1 MSGVTGFRQP
11 RRVFRPGGYVDNSG
25 KWELRR
31 RLVAARRGVP
41 AAVRD
46 SEAAALAGALLPGLP
61 GTVCAY
67 CPVGVE
73 PGSPELLDGLVRR
86 GCPVLLP
93 VVTALGPLDWARY
106 TGAGSL
112 QAGPLGLLEPVGPR
126 LGCAAIATAVLVLGP
141 ALAVARTG
149 IRLGRGRGHDD
160 RTLPLA
166 TPGIPL

>member
-1 MSGVTGFRQP
+1 M
-11 RRVFRPGGYVDNSG
+11 PGGYVDDSG

-31 RLVAARRGVP
+31 RLVRARRGVP

-46 SEAAALAGALLPGLP
+46 SEAAALAEALLPGLP

-67 CPVGVE
+67 WPVGVE

-93 VVTALGPLDWARY
+93 VVSALGPLDWARY

-112 QAGPLGLLEPVGPR
+112 QAGPLGLLEPAGPL
-126 LGCAAIATAVLVLGP
+126 LGPWAIATAVLVLVP
-141 ALAVARTG
+141 
-149 IRLGRGRGHDD
+149 
-160 RTLPLA
+160 
-166 TPGIPL
+166 